1 MARNMDRKISSV
13 SRILE
18 DLQAKA
24 LILKKYG
31 KPSMYNITDMG
42 RLMLTRQSKQKLQC
56 LDIKIHKA
64 SHMERNIN
72 V

>member
-24 LILKKYG
+24 HTQKIWKTFYVQYYRYG
-31 KPSMYNITDMG
+31 MLDVDSTIKAKTTMSRYQNTQSITYG
-42 RLMLTRQSKQKLQC
+42 EE
-56 LDIKIHKA
+56 H
-64 SHMERNIN
+64 
-72 V
+72 